1 MCRSKVCFIWEVV
14 TRILLGWFSNRTAT
28 SVYDC
33 ARKSN
38 NSLDHLAWPMAWP
51 ILGTGGRFQS
61 LPRALPSPNDVPVLL
76 LNQPI
81 VYSGRQDLRFLAFV
95 PFPARPNRKSR
106 SSIFLPSETKRKR
119 LLRTLPKI
127 YVSHTWIGCIRKRSY
142 TEFGMPMLQKE
153 TPGSVNVCWM
163 ESAPMAPFLSSEN
176 NLLFTREWTHFHICD
191 CALGFSLV
199 LKERCKTSQNWAIWK

>member
-14 TRILLGWFSNRTAT
+14 TRILLGWFSNWTAT

-38 NSLDHLAWPMAWP
+38 NWLD
-51 ILGTGGRFQS
+51 LGLTNIGH
-61 LPRALPSPNDVPVLL
+61 
-76 LNQPI
+76 
-81 VYSGRQDLRFLAFV
+81 
-95 PFPARPNRKSR
+95 RKSISVPSAR
-106 SSIFLPSETKRKR
+106 SPVAKWRSRSVAKSAYCLFWSARFALFGVSFHFPRGQTENPVHRSFFPPKPNGNACYARYQN
-119 LLRTLPKI
+119 LR
-127 YVSHTWIGCIRKRSY
+127 SRTWIGCIRKRSY

-163 ESAPMAPFLSSEN
+163 ESVPMAPFLSSEN

-199 LKERCKTSQNWAIWK
+199 LKERCKSSQNWAIWK